1 MVLHMMNMIK
11 LWKIP
16 RRFLNLQE
24 YQCNSILRESLL
36 VVQPLQVVTNSD
48 SATKAA
54 KELGISKFVI
64 KAQIL
69 AGGRGKGVFSSG
81 FMGGVHIT
89 NENEIPQIVSQM
101 IGNRLIT
108 KQTSPEGVLVTKVA
122 IGEAL
127 AIEKET
133 YVAVFMD
140 PGLGMPVLIGSP
152 CGGIDIEEIAKKY
165 PNKIFKVF
173 EESLIKEAID
183 IFSGPTSAQ
192 CLRMAKNLEFPEKF
206 HDEVADQLKKLY
218 EMAIKIDA
226 LQVEINPFILGKNN
240 KSLVVIVCLDAKIS
254 IDDNAQ
260 FRQKDIFDLED
271 SSETPEVEYKAI
283 QAGLA
288 YIQMDGDIGCL
299 VNGAGLAMATLDI
312 VELYGGSPSNFLDIG
327 GTADEERVLA
337 ALKIFAIDKR
347 VRKIFINV
355 FGGIVDCEIISRGVI
370 NAKNCTKNLQ
380 PIVMRLQGNNCKIA
394 REAIEVLNDSSII
407 LVEDLDEAAKLVCAV
422 SG

>member
-1 MVLHMMNMIK
+1 MVTQITNMIK

-24 YQCNSILRESLL
+24 YQCNSILRKNLL
-36 VVQPLQVVTNSD
+36 VVQPLRVVTNSD
-48 SATKAA
+48 CAIKAA
-54 KELGISKFVI
+54 KELKISNFVI

-69 AGGRGKGVFSSG
+69 AGGRGKGVFSTG
-81 FMGGVHIT
+81 FKGGVHIT
-89 NENEIPQIVSQM
+89 NDINEIPRIVSQM

-108 KQTSPEGVLVTKVA
+108 KQTPPEGVLVTKVA

-152 CGGIDIEEIAKKY
+152 CGGIDIEEIAKKF
-165 PNKIFKVF
+165 PDKIF
-173 EESLIKEAID
+173 KEAID
-183 IFSGPTSAQ
+183 IFSGPTRAQ
-192 CLRMAKNLEFPEKF
+192 CLRMARNLEFPETF

-218 EMAIKIDA
+218 DMAIKIDA

-240 KSLVVIVCLDAKIS
+240 KIVCLDAKIS
-254 IDDNAQ
+254 LDDNAQ

-271 SSETPEVEYKAI
+271 NTETPEVEYKAI
-283 QAGLA
+283 KAGLA

-312 VELYGGSPSNFLDIG
+312 VKLYGGSPSNFLDIG
-327 GTADEERVLA
+327 GTADEERVVA
-337 ALKIFAIDKR
+337 ALTIFANDKR
-347 VRKIFINV
+347 V
-355 FGGIVDCEIISRGVI
+355 
-370 NAKNCTKNLQ
+370 
-380 PIVMRLQGNNCKIA
+380 GN
-394 REAIEVLNDSSII
+394 
-407 LVEDLDEAAKLVCAV
+407 
-422 SG
+422 